1 MSLQLVNLNPKP
13 LAMTFFPKRTRSDLQ
28 AIYGYY
34 NGIDRVDLD
43 RNQNDL
49 KQIESQGYRRELE
62 LYELKRKKQ
71 DQRNPNVMPKATRQ
85 LCLIYQHS

>member
-1 MSLQLVNLNPKP
+1 
-13 LAMTFFPKRTRSDLQ
+13 MTFFPDRTHTDLK

-34 NGIDRVDLD
+34 SWVDLVDLD

-62 LYELKRKKQ
+62 LYELKRKKR
-71 DQRNPNVMPKATRQ
+71 DQRNLNVMPKATRQ
-85 LCLIYQHS
+85 LCLISQHS